1 MLLRIFAITVLS
13 VILVWG
19 CASGPTVVS
28 RASYLSNPPIAVNLE
43 KIQIIEQ
50 ENLTSSSNTLLDV
63 NIVDVLKQWTKSAF
77 ECSGSGTPLNV
88 EITEAK
94 LVSLGEIQKTMSAED
109 ENIYVGI
116 LGVRVFMGR
125 NPLSSQP
132 SNSIHSKVSI
142 TIPAHY
148 TLKDRRQM
156 VVSLAEE
163 VMEILHKEVVRYI
176 ETQGK
181 LRR

>member
-1 MLLRIFAITVLS
+1 M
-13 VILVWG
+13 WG
-19 CASGPTVVS
+19 CASGPVVLS

-43 KIQIIEQ
+43 KIQIIEH
-50 ENLTSSSNTLLDV
+50 EDSTSSSNTLLDV

-77 ECSGSGTPLNV
+77 ECSGSGTRFNI

-94 LVSLGEIQKTMSAED
+94 LVPLREIQKVMSAED
-109 ENIYVGI
+109 ENVYVGI
-116 LGVRVFMGR
+116 LGVRIFMGR

-132 SNSIHSKVSI
+132 FHSIHSKVSI
-142 TIPAHY
+142 TIPDRY

-163 VMEILHKEVVRYI
+163 VVDILHKEVMRYL
-176 ETQGK
+176 ETQQK